1 MLQISC
7 HASGA
12 WEIRRTGVR
21 AGGTCQH
28 TAFGS
33 RVWQS
38 LLVSK
43 VLEQVTQWITV
54 PEAAELLNMPLGK
67 VHRLIDEHEL
77 ITVRV
82 DGVKKIPAELIVDGE
97 PLASL
102 KGTLSVLIDS
112 NFELD
117 EAIEWLYTPDETLPG
132 TPMQALIEGRKTEIR
147 RRAQAL
153 AL

>member
-1 MLQISC
+1 M
-7 HASGA
+7 
-12 WEIRRTGVR
+12 RRTHTVLGSLVYRDTGCEGDR
-21 AGGTCQH
+21 AAD
-28 TAFGS
+28 AFRA

-38 LLVSK
+38 LCVSK

-54 PEAAELLNMPLGK
+54 PEAAELLNLPLGK

-77 ITVRV
+77 FTVRI

-102 KGTLSVLIDS
+102 KGTISVLIDS

-132 TPMQALIEGRKTEIR
+132 TPMQALLDGRKTEIR